1 MNYFCNNNEMEGT
14 FPTEA
19 GWYWYKKY
27 KSWDSTHWIIVEL
40 TENTHK
46 HIGREGVLQ
55 DGWGTKMYQGEWFG
69 PIPLPTIDNAAKHL
83 PIVIKAFKEHR
94 KAIQKCVDL
103 IYNKGDTK
111 ARQQEAD
118 SANQKLLK
126 AIDDASKIEL

>member
-1 MNYFCNNNEMEGT
+1 MITDNT
-14 FPTEA
+14 A
-19 GWYWYKKY
+19 V
-27 KSWDSTHWIIVEL
+27 DDIVSGIL
-40 TENTHK
+40 TER
-46 HIGREGVLQ
+46 ISALEGCKQLSTLINSARLEN
-55 DGWGTKMYQGEWFG
+55 DS
-69 PIPLPTIDNAAKHL
+69 AKHL

-126 AIDDASKIEL
+126 AIDDASKEKE